1 MTVKKAMCLFFGL
14 SLILTGILGSVMQA
28 AAETMKCQT
37 SGNSVKREVM
47 QIPDVEGH
55 TIVMG
60 IREGLAFFEDGEVS
74 AFKNFHTA
82 DVLAGKKVL
91 TQGYQVF
98 TFLDG
103 STIITSF
110 HQIQEPD
117 PGGRLAWITKA
128 TGEILKGTGRFEG
141 IKGSLSGTGKQ
152 FKAEKGE
159 LTGKSAGNWT
169 ISYTLPRK

>member
-1 MTVKKAMCLFFGL
+1 MWVFWVIL
-14 SLILTGILGSVMQA
+14 LISGWILGSA
-28 AAETMKCQT
+28 ILAGAETMNCKT

-60 IREGLAFFEDGEVS
+60 IRDGLAFFEDGEV
-74 AFKNFHTA
+74 ATFRNFHTA
-82 DVLAGKKVL
+82 DVIAGKGVL
-91 TQGYQVF
+91 TQGYQIF
-98 TFLDG
+98 TFVDG
-103 STIITSF
+103 STMITSF
-110 HQIQEPD
+110 RQTQEPD
-117 PGGRLAWITKA
+117 PGGKLAWLTKA

-152 FKAEKGE
+152 FKPEKGD

-169 ISYTLPRK
+169 ITYTLPPK